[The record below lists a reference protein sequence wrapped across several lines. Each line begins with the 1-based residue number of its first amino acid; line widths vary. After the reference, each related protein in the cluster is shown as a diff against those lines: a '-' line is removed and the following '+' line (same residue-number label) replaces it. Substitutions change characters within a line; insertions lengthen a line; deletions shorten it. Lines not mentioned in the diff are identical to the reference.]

1 VSQELLASIPGC
13 TCTCILVHSS
23 NEQLPLL
30 YIKSSDI
37 NRIEIARFVTVV
49 SRRVPIRE
57 QQPGRDHHVSISST
71 VEETQRE
78 NIL

>member
-1 VSQELLASIPGC
+1 MNGG
-13 TCTCILVHSS
+13 
-23 NEQLPLL
+23 N
-30 YIKSSDI
+30 IKSSDI